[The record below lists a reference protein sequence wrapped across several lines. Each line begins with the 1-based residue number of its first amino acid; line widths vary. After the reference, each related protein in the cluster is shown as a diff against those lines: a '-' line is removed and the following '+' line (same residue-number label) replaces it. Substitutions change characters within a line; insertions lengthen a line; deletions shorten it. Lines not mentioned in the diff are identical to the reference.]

1 MLQENLDCRPKNY
14 KKVGTVQGIK
24 IEEEDPLSPSNVKN
38 SNLNWRETRKR
49 KKDKIIN
56 QFWGFFSKLFVLH
69 NIIIE
74 IGVENIFIKYLI
86 WHSTAFLHGIN
97 NKEYI
102 GGVKISKINRIKAS
116 FICNM

>member
-49 KKDKIIN
+49 KKDKIMN
-56 QFWGFFSKLFVLH
+56 QIEKTIAIAKHTVS
-69 NIIIE
+69 IIT
-74 IGVENIFIKYLI
+74 KYKFMQN
-86 WHSTAFLHGIN
+86 S
-97 NKEYI
+97 
-102 GGVKISKINRIKAS
+102 
-116 FICNM
+116 